1 MNNTKTIQSVAQEI
15 LNNLEYKTRPDGSW
29 YCYQKNTIEW
39 QQDIIYGA
47 HLDRVPSDDIYD
59 RIHSILCV
67 ITEADEDA
75 DIDDMYDIVREM
87 SFEDV
92 DCYTVDLTGWL
103 ASHNGNVYYL
113 TQALDRYDV
122 EKDGFNLLR
131 YAQLLYIQEIAEA
144 LLSAIDNYIDE
155 LSD

>member
-1 MNNTKTIQSVAQEI
+1 MNEYQTIQT
-15 LNNLEYKTRPDGSW
+15 LLENMEHQTRSNGQAYICLKHGAP
-29 YCYQKNTIEW
+29 EW
-39 QQDIIYGA
+39 QEDIVYAA
-47 HLDRVPSDDIYD
+47 HIDCMPSDDIYE
-59 RIHSILCV
+59 RIYDIL
-67 ITEADEDA
+67 TKLTEEADEDA

-87 SFEDV
+87 DLSDI
-92 DCYTVDLTGWL
+92 YTWDLTGWL

-113 TQALDRYDV
+113 SEALDAFSV

-144 LLSAIDNYIDE
+144 LLSAIDDYIDE